1 MPARAPHAAAAQHPP
16 GCDDL
21 AYVTNARDDTVSVID
36 TRTNQVIGTPISVGN
51 NPIGVAIVG

>member
-1 MPARAPHAAAAQHPP
+1 M
-16 GCDDL
+16 
-21 AYVTNARDDTVSVID
+21 TNARDDTVSVID